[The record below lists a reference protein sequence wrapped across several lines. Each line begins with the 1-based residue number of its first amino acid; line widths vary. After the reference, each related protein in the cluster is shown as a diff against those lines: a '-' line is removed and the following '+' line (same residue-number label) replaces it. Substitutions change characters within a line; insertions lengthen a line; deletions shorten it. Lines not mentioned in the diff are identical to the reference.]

1 MTFPP
6 ELACALLGIC
16 FTMEGENVAYL
27 LACNRQLT
35 LPLGSTYVVG
45 ILLVGHDLNEERRF
59 KLAMRAWD
67 DSSFEEMPLPKG

>member
-1 MTFPP
+1 
-6 ELACALLGIC
+6 
-16 FTMEGENVAYL
+16 MEGENVAYL

-35 LPLGSTYVVG
+35 LPLGSTYVVV
-45 ILLVGHDLNEERRF
+45 ILLVGHDLNEKERRF